1 MTVGEIGRP
10 GMGPISA
17 TADLPIHRAWAVL
30 DDARSDAPRP
40 EAGPTTDA
48 GDDLAAFL
56 AADNTLPAPA
66 RHGIEA
72 LLRRQRLLEDD
83 LCRQRKLLQEWI
95 LSQLTYKTLYYQYSG
110 QAPDA
115 PRPELMQE
123 KEMVRRRIRDQ
134 LQAGG
139 DYLAVLGLQS
149 RSPSKP

>member
-17 TADLPIHRAWAVL
+17 TADISIHRASAAL
-30 DDARSDAPRP
+30 EDARSDASRP
-40 EAGPTTDA
+40 ETGPTAIA
-48 GDDLAAFL
+48 GDHLEALLAT
-56 AADNTLPAPA
+56 DNTVPASA
-66 RHGIEA
+66 RLGIEA
-72 LLRRQRLLEDD
+72 LLRRHRLLEDE

-95 LSQLTYKTLYYQYSG
+95 LSQLTYKALYYQYSG
-110 QAPDA
+110 QSPDA

-134 LQAGG
+134 LHAGG
-139 DYLAVLGLQS
+139 DYLTVLGLQS